1 MDGWIDGLLRAAMVC
16 GVSGPVSGLA
26 EVGLCVNVV
35 CRLVCFCGVSVGV
48 SRGVGVSDSYAR
60 TW

>member
-1 MDGWIDGLLRAAMVC
+1 MDGWIDGLQAAMAC

-35 CRLVCFCGVSVGV
+35 CRLVCF
-48 SRGVGVSDSYAR
+48 AA
-60 TW
+60 